1 MEFEV
6 NNGQKIILEQAE
18 PDGPVN
24 VTTWGA
30 PSSDGTKDCE
40 DEYTIT
46 PGDFVMMLNWYR
58 HQKRTGNTD
67 LNF

>member
-1 MEFEV
+1 MEFFV
-6 NNGQKIILEQAE
+6 NNGRRIELEQAE

-24 VTTWGA
+24 VTTWEA
-30 PSSDGTKDCE
+30 PHDDCTGCE

-58 HQKRTGNTD
+58 HQKRTGNVD

>member
-1 MEFEV
+1 MEFFV
-6 NNGQKIILEQAE
+6 NNGRKIELEQAE

-24 VTTWGA
+24 VTAWGV
-30 PSSDGTKDCE
+30 PHDDYTDCE

-58 HQKRTGNTD
+58 HQKRTGSVD